1 MADALGPLQPDRVV
15 GEQGLVLVGLGPHV
29 ADEGAD
35 LVLGAVGQ
43 VLGDPGRT
51 HPGVVHAQPGDVL
64 EDVEDLLPLPEAVEH
79 DRQGAQLEPG
89 GGQPDQVRGDPV
101 ELHHQHPQ
109 GLGPRR
115 RLDPEQLLHGQA
127 VGGLVEERGQV
138 VHAGHEGDA
147 LDPGAELDRL
157 LDAGV
162 QVADHRLEVD
172 DLLALEL
179 DDQPQHPVGG
189 GVLGAHVDDHHV
201 VLALGRGPGRDLG
214 PVAAAHGHHLVDA
227 PLVHRDVL
235 GGTRRGQ
242 LVGLAGPHHDLV
254 DQLRK
259 LGFAHVLVQP
269 PLYRLV
275 SGGGTWAP
283 MYSTSTPPSG

>member
-1 MADALGPLQPDRVV
+1 MRVTKV
-15 GEQGLVLVGLGPHV
+15 
-29 ADEGAD
+29 
-35 LVLGAVGQ
+35 
-43 VLGDPGRT
+43 T
-51 HPGVVHAQPGDVL
+51 
-64 EDVEDLLPLPEAVEH
+64 
-79 DRQGAQLEPG
+79 
-89 GGQPDQVRGDPV
+89 
-101 ELHHQHPQ
+101 
-109 GLGPRR
+109 
-115 RLDPEQLLHGQA
+115 
-127 VGGLVEERGQV
+127 
-138 VHAGHEGDA
+138 A
-147 LDPGAELDRL
+147 LDPGAELGRL

-179 DDQPQHPVGG
+179 HDQPQHPVGR

-235 GGTRRGQ
+235 GGLGRGQ
-242 LVGLAGPHHDLV
+242 VVGLAGLDTTSSTSS
-254 DQLRK
+254 D

-275 SGGGTWAP
+275 SGGGMWAP